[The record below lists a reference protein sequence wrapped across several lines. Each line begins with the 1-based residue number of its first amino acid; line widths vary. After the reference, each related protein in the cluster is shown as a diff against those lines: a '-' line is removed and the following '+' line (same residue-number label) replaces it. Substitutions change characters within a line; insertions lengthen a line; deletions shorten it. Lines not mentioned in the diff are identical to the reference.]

1 MTWLAS
7 GLESACFYEKL
18 LTITERKIG
27 VNQAIAIKSTMPIH
41 VPCFRAKKPVVLSLV
56 NEDIHVKMTPGF
68 KQENIIFLLETFLLV
83 FSH

>member
-56 NEDIHVKMTPGF
+56 NEDIHVK
-68 KQENIIFLLETFLLV
+68 NDVWL
-83 FSH
+83 